1 MASFAPEVIFHIGA
15 LPVTN
20 TLINTFFVD
29 TLLIGTAVFVGK
41 HIQKIPGKLQNFFEL
56 IVDELYK
63 LTEQVSGK
71 NAIKI
76 FPWFVS
82 FFIFII
88 VANWSGLI
96 PGVGSIGVYEETV
109 VHTEHGD
116 EVETHLVPIMRPLT
130 SDLNATL
137 GLALISLVATH
148 TLAIGA
154 VGFAAYIGRYI
165 SLNPVMLYVGLLE
178 LVSEFTKVISLSFRL
193 FGNIYAGEVVLVT
206 ISSLFAFLAPVPF
219 MMLEVIVGLVQA
231 LVFGMLTMVFMSVLM
246 TAHNDNH

>member
-1 MASFAPEVIFHIGA
+1 MASFAPEVIAQVGSFPI
-15 LPVTN
+15 TN
-20 TLINTFFVD
+20 TLLNTFLVD
-29 TLLIGTAVFVGK
+29 TLLIGSAIYISR
-41 HIQKIPGKLQNFFEL
+41 HIKSIPGKFQNIFEL
-56 IVDELYK
+56 LVDELYK
-63 LTEQVSGK
+63 LTQQVSGK
-71 NAIKI
+71 NAAKI

-82 FFIFII
+82 FFLFII
-88 VANWSGLI
+88 IANWSGLI
-96 PGVGSIGVYEETV
+96 PGVGTIGFYEETV

-116 EVETHLVPIMRPLT
+116 EAEKHLVPLMRPLT

-137 GLALISLVATH
+137 GLALVSLVATH

-178 LVSEFTKVISLSFRL
+178 LVSEFTKVVSLSFRL

-206 ISSLFAFLAPVPF
+206 ISSLFAFLAPIPF
-219 MMLEVIVGLVQA
+219 MLLEVIVGLVQA

-246 TAHNDNH
+246 TAHNESH